1 MCIDGRSVCHH
12 LAAWA
17 GQMFV
22 PDPVRFKARGMFVR
36 LTKIARW
43 RIARLLAV
51 FYALCVLAPAAAF
64 AFGDGSRAAHC
75 LTESSHHGVQTVQMQ
90 AAPMHQHGDGALHT
104 HQPQVA
110 DHHSKSDQGNQ
121 KAPDAQCCGLI
132 CLTALPATDMMAAAP
147 AVLRAPVVLS
157 PPDEITGQSPARLDR
172 PPNSFAA
179 V

>member
-1 MCIDGRSVCHH
+1 M
-12 LAAWA
+12 
-17 GQMFV
+17 
-22 PDPVRFKARGMFVR
+22 
-36 LTKIARW
+36 
-43 RIARLLAV
+43 

-110 DHHSKSDQGNQ
+110 DHHSTSDQSNQ
-121 KAPDAQCCGLI
+121 KAPDGQCCGLI
-132 CLTALPATDMMAAAP
+132 CLTALPATDMMGAAP

-157 PPDEITGQSPARLDR
+157 RPDEIAGQSPARLDR

>member
-22 PDPVRFKARGMFVR
+22 PGPVRFKARGMFVR

-43 RIARLLAV
+43 RMARLLAV

-121 KAPDAQCCGLI
+121 KAP
-132 CLTALPATDMMAAAP
+132 
-147 AVLRAPVVLS
+147 
-157 PPDEITGQSPARLDR
+157 
-172 PPNSFAA
+172 
-179 V
+179 